1 MQVGDCWNYALEENN
16 NVYYWRIPQVHNP
29 LQYCAITI
37 LSGNINTGVIL
48 EQNQV
53 SSILYLASPTW
64 LLVIK
69 VS

>member
-1 MQVGDCWNYALEENN
+1 MCIIGVFHK
-16 NVYYWRIPQVHNP
+16 VHNT
-29 LQYCAITI
+29 LQYFSIAVLT
-37 LSGNINTGVIL
+37 GNINTCVIL

-64 LLVIK
+64 LLMIK

>member
-1 MQVGDCWNYALEENN
+1 MCIIGVFHK
-16 NVYYWRIPQVHNP
+16 VHNP
-29 LQYCAITI
+29 LRYCAITV
-37 LSGNINTGVIL
+37 LSGNTNTSVIL